1 MIEGKKQQIE
11 SRKRKYGQ
19 GKYNSGAQQK
29 LRLTRTREDLFIPM
43 EVTTT
48 LEEDRITTT
57 VLRMEM
63 GTELTTIRTAP
74 TRPLPPKET

>member
-1 MIEGKKQQIE
+1 M
-11 SRKRKYGQ
+11 
-19 GKYNSGAQQK
+19 
-29 LRLTRTREDLFIPM
+29 EDLFTTM

-48 LEEDRITTT
+48 LEEDHITTV
-57 VLRMEM
+57 VLRMGM